1 MVHINF
7 SFLDLVDVEPMTIV
21 DVGAASLDKADPYHV
36 LAERTASHIIGFEP
50 DHKTCAAL
58 NAAGK
63 LRHSYFPFAIG
74 AGGPARLHVTA
85 SGGNSSLY
93 APNAELLKHFTTLA
107 DMLVVKHV
115 SNVETHPLDDV
126 VGAKEIDFLKID
138 VPGGELDVL
147 KGAARLLPTALAVE
161 LEVEFLPMYQGA
173 PLFGDVDAHMRKAG
187 FQLHTFLDVYRP
199 AYAPFPDPGTA
210 RGSQTMWADA
220 VYVPDVRTLAGFS
233 RQRLLKLAAVAH
245 ELYGSIDLCAHI
257 LAHMRARGL
266 EAPLDAYLKRCSALR
281 RG

>member
-7 SFLDLVDVEPMTIV
+7 SFLDLVDVEPLMIV

-74 AGGPARLHVTA
+74 AGGSAKLHVTA

-93 APNAELLKHFTTLA
+93 APNAALLQHFTTLA
-107 DMLVVKHV
+107 GMLEVKHV
-115 SNVETHPLDDV
+115 SNVETHTLDDV
-126 VGAKEIDFLKID
+126 IGAPEIDFLKID

-147 KGAARLLPTALAVE
+147 KGGARLLPTALAVE

-173 PLFGDVDAHMRKAG
+173 PLFGDVDAHMRAAG

-199 AYAPFPDPGTA
+199 VYAPLADTGA
-210 RGSQTMWADA
+210 GLSQAMWADA
-220 VYVPDVRTLAGFS
+220 VYVPDVRTMERFS
-233 RQRLLKLAAVAH
+233 RQRLLKLAAIAH

-257 LAHMRARGL
+257 LAHMRSRGMD
-266 EAPLDAYLKRCSALR
+266 APLDAYLKRCSALR
-281 RG
+281 RI

>member
-7 SFLDLVDVEPMTIV
+7 SFLDLVDVEPLTIV

-50 DHKTCAAL
+50 DNKTCAAL

-74 AGGPARLHVTA
+74 AGGAAKLHVTA
-85 SGGNSSLY
+85 ANANSSLY

-115 SNVETHPLDDV
+115 ANVETHRLDDV

-138 VPGGELDVL
+138 VPGGEMDVL

-161 LEVEFLPMYQGA
+161 LEVEFLPMYEGA
-173 PLFGDVDAHMRKAG
+173 PLFGEVDAHMRAAG

-199 AYAPFPDPGTA
+199 VYAPLADTPA
-210 RGSQTMWADA
+210 SRSQTMWADA
-220 VYVPDVRTLAGFS
+220 VYVPDVRSLAKYD
-233 RQRLLKLAAVAH
+233 RDRLLKLAAIAH
-245 ELYGSIDLCAHI
+245 ELYGSIDLCAHV
-257 LAHMRARGL
+257 LGEMRARKL
-266 EAPLDAYLKRCSALR
+266 ETPLDAYMKRCSGLR
-281 RG
+281 

>member
-7 SFLDLVDVEPMTIV
+7 SFLDLVDVEPLTIV

-50 DHKTCAAL
+50 DNKTCAAL

-74 AGGPARLHVTA
+74 AGGAAKLHVTA
-85 SGGNSSLY
+85 SNANSSLY
-93 APNAELLKHFTTLA
+93 APNAELLKHFTALA
-107 DMLVVKHV
+107 DMLVVEHV
-115 SNVETHPLDDV
+115 TNVETHRLDDV

-138 VPGGELDVL
+138 VPGGEMDVL

-173 PLFGDVDAHMRKAG
+173 PLFGEVDAHMRAAG

-199 AYAPFPDPGTA
+199 VYAPLADTPA
-210 RGSQTMWADA
+210 SRSQTMWADA
-220 VYVPDVRTLAGFS
+220 VYVPDVRRLAKYS
-233 RQRLLKLAAVAH
+233 RERLLKLAAIAH

-257 LAHMRARGL
+257 LSEMRTRK
-266 EAPLDAYLKRCSALR
+266 LDAPIDAYMKRCSALR
-281 RG
+281 

>member
-7 SFLDLVDVEPMTIV
+7 SFLDLVDVEPLMIV

-50 DHKTCAAL
+50 DQKACAAL

-74 AGGPARLHVTA
+74 AGGPAKLHVTA
-85 SGGNSSLY
+85 SGDNSSLY

-115 SNVETHPLDDV
+115 STVETHPLDEV
-126 VGAKEIDFLKID
+126 VGSEEIDFLKID
-138 VPGGELDVL
+138 VPGGEMDVL
-147 KGAARLLPTALAVE
+147 KGAARLLPTALVVE
-161 LEVEFLPMYQGA
+161 LEVEFLPMYEGA
-173 PLFGDVDAHMRKAG
+173 PLFGDVDAHMRAAG

-199 AYAPFPDPGTA
+199 AYAPFADAGTNL
-210 RGSQTMWADA
+210 SQTMWADA
-220 VYVPDVRTLAGFS
+220 VYVPDVRALAKFS
-233 RQRLLKLAAVAH
+233 RERLLKLAAIVH
-245 ELYGSIDLCAHI
+245 ELYGSIDLCAHV
-257 LAHMRARGL
+257 LAHMQGRGM
-266 EAPLDAYLKRCSALR
+266 EAPLDAYMKRCSALR
-281 RG
+281 RI

>member
-7 SFLDLVDVEPMTIV
+7 SFLDLVDVEPLMIV

-74 AGGPARLHVTA
+74 AGGAAKLHVTA
-85 SGGNSSLY
+85 SGANTSLY
-93 APNAELLKHFTTLA
+93 APNAELLKHFTSLS

-115 SNVETHPLDDV
+115 RNVETHPLDDV

-138 VPGGELDVL
+138 VPGGEMDVL
-147 KGAARLLPTALAVE
+147 KGATRLLPTALVVE

-173 PLFGDVDAHMRKAG
+173 PLFGDVDARMRAAG

-199 AYAPFPDPGTA
+199 VYTPFADKGT
-210 RGSQTMWADA
+210 GLSQTMWADA
-220 VYVPDVRTLAGFS
+220 VYVPDVRTLERLG
-233 RQRLLKLAAVAH
+233 RERLLKLAAIAH

-257 LAHMRARGL
+257 LAQMQARGMD
-266 EAPLDAYLKRCSALR
+266 APLDAYLKRCSALR
-281 RG
+281 LS

>member
-7 SFLDLVDVEPMTIV
+7 SFLDLVDVDPLTIV
-21 DVGAASLDKADPYHV
+21 DVGASSLDKADPYHV

-50 DHKTCAAL
+50 DNKTCAEL

-74 AGGPARLHVTA
+74 AGGPAKLHVTA
-85 SGGNSSLY
+85 SNANSSLY

-107 DMLVVKHV
+107 DMLVVEHV
-115 SNVETHPLDDV
+115 TNVETHRLDDV

-138 VPGGELDVL
+138 VPGGEMDVL

-173 PLFGDVDAHMRKAG
+173 PLFGEVDAHMRAAG
-187 FQLHTFLDVYRP
+187 FQLHTFLDVYQPVYTPLADTP
-199 AYAPFPDPGTA
+199 AG
-210 RGSQTMWADA
+210 RSQTMWADA
-220 VYVPDVRTLAGFS
+220 VYVPDVRSMRKYS
-233 RQRLLKLAAVAH
+233 RERLLKLAAITH

-257 LAHMRARGL
+257 LGEMRAQKMD
-266 EAPLDAYLKRCSALR
+266 APLDAYIKRCSALR
-281 RG
+281 

>member
-1 MVHINF
+1 MAHINF
-7 SFLDLVDVEPMTIV
+7 SFLDLVDVEPLTIV

-85 SGGNSSLY
+85 SGESSSLY
-93 APNAELLKHFTTLA
+93 APNADLLKHFTSLSG
-107 DMLVVKHV
+107 MLEVKHV

-126 VGAKEIDFLKID
+126 VGAREIDFLKID
-138 VPGGELDVL
+138 VPGGEMDVL

-161 LEVEFLPMYQGA
+161 LEVEFLPMYEGA
-173 PLFGDVDAHMRKAG
+173 PLFGDVDARMRSAG

-199 AYAPFPDPGTA
+199 AYTPFVDSGA
-210 RGSQTMWADA
+210 GHSQAMWADA
-220 VYVPDVRTLAGFS
+220 VYVPDVRRLERIG
-233 RQRLLKLAAVAH
+233 RGRLLKLAAIVH

-257 LAHMRARGL
+257 LSHMRGRGL
-266 EAPLDAYLKRCSALR
+266 EAPLDAYLTRCSALR

>member
-1 MVHINF
+1 MPHINF
-7 SFLDLVDVEPMTIV
+7 SFLDLVDVEPLTIV

-74 AGGPARLHVTA
+74 AGGAGKLHVTA
-85 SGGNSSLY
+85 AGASSSLY
-93 APNAELLKHFTTLA
+93 APNAALLKHFTSLA
-107 DMLVVKHV
+107 GMLEVKHV

-126 VGAKEIDFLKID
+126 VGARQIDFLKID
-138 VPGGELDVL
+138 VPGGEMDVL
-147 KGAARLLPTALAVE
+147 KGAARLLPTALVVE
-161 LEVEFLPMYQGA
+161 LEVEFLPMYEGA
-173 PLFGDVDAHMRKAG
+173 PLFGDVDAHMRAAG

-199 AYAPFPDPGTA
+199 VYAPFPDKGA
-210 RGSQTMWADA
+210 GLSQAMWADA
-220 VYVPDVRTLAGFS
+220 VYVPDVRQLDKLG
-233 RQRLLKLAAVAH
+233 RERLLKLAAIAH

-257 LAHMRARGL
+257 LAHMRGRGMD
-266 EAPLDAYLKRCSALR
+266 APLDAYMKRCSALR
-281 RG
+281 LS

>member
-7 SFLDLVDVEPMTIV
+7 SFLDLVDVEPLTIV

-50 DHKTCAAL
+50 DSKTCTAL

-74 AGGPARLHVTA
+74 AGGPATLHVTA
-85 SGGNSSLY
+85 SNANSSLY
-93 APNAELLKHFTTLA
+93 APNAALLKHFTTLS
-107 DMLVVKHV
+107 DMLVVEHTTH
-115 SNVETHPLDDV
+115 VETHRLDDV

-147 KGAARLLPTALAVE
+147 RGAARLLPTALAVE
-161 LEVEFLPMYQGA
+161 LEVEFLPMYEGA
-173 PLFGDVDAHMRKAG
+173 PLFGDVDAHMRAAG

-199 AYAPFPDPGTA
+199 VYAPLADSP
-210 RGSQTMWADA
+210 RSQSQAMWADA
-220 VYVPDVRTLAGFS
+220 VYVPDVRRLETYG
-233 RQRLLKLAAVAH
+233 RQRLLKLAAIAH
-245 ELYGSIDLCAHI
+245 ELYGSVDLCAHV
-257 LAHMRARGL
+257 LADMRRRAL

-281 RG
+281 

>member
-1 MVHINF
+1 MPHINF
-7 SFLDLVDVEPMTIV
+7 SFLDLVDVEPLTIV

-74 AGGPARLHVTA
+74 GGGPAKLHVTA
-85 SGGNSSLY
+85 SNANSSLY
-93 APNAELLKHFTTLA
+93 APNASLLKHFASLS
-107 DMLVVKHV
+107 DLLVVKHV
-115 SNVETHPLDDV
+115 RNVETHPLDDV

-138 VPGGELDVL
+138 VPGGEMDVL

-161 LEVEFLPMYQGA
+161 LEVEFLPMYEGA
-173 PLFGDVDAHMRKAG
+173 PLFGDVDAAMRAAG

-199 AYAPFPDPGTA
+199 VYTPFAETGA
-210 RGSQTMWADA
+210 GLSQTMWADA
-220 VYVPDVRTLAGFS
+220 VYVPDVRRLERFS
-233 RQRLLKLAAVAH
+233 RERLLKLAAIAH

-257 LAHMRARGL
+257 LAQMRGFGM
-266 EAPLDAYLKRCSALR
+266 EAPLDAYMKRCSALR
-281 RG
+281 FS

>member
-1 MVHINF
+1 MTHINF

-21 DVGAASLDKADPYHV
+21 DVGAAALDKADPYHV

-50 DHKTCAAL
+50 DHRTCAAL

-74 AGGPARLHVTA
+74 AGGPAKLHVTA

-93 APNAELLKHFTTLA
+93 APNADLLRHFTTLA
-107 DMLVVKHV
+107 GMLEVKHV
-115 SNVETHPLDDV
+115 AQVETHRLDDV

-147 KGAARLLPTALAVE
+147 TGATRLLPTALAVE

-173 PLFGDVDAHMRKAG
+173 PLFGEVDAHMRAAG

-199 AYAPFPDPGTA
+199 VYTPFAETVAAGP
-210 RGSQTMWADA
+210 SQTMWADA
-220 VYVPDVRTLAGFS
+220 VYVPDICKLAKFG
-233 RQRLLKLAAVAH
+233 RERLLKLAALAH
-245 ELYGSIDLCAHI
+245 ELYGAVDLTAHI
-257 LAHMRARGL
+257 LTHMRACGMDV
-266 EAPLDAYLKRCSALR
+266 PLDAYLKRCSALR
-281 RG
+281 R

>member
-1 MVHINF
+1 MAHVNF
-7 SFLDLVDVEPMTIV
+7 SFLDLVDVEPLTIV

-50 DHKTCAAL
+50 DNKTCAAL

-74 AGGPARLHVTA
+74 AGGAAKLHVTA
-85 SGGNSSLY
+85 SNANSSLY
-93 APNAELLKHFTTLA
+93 APNTELLKHFTALA
-107 DMLVVKHV
+107 GMLTVEHV
-115 SNVETHPLDDV
+115 SSVETHRLDDV

-138 VPGGELDVL
+138 VPGGEMDVL
-147 KGAARLLPTALAVE
+147 KGAVRVLPTALAVE

-173 PLFGDVDAHMRKAG
+173 PLFGEVDAHMRAAG

-199 AYAPFPDPGTA
+199 AYKPLADAPTG
-210 RGSQTMWADA
+210 RSQTMWADA
-220 VYVPDVRTLAGFS
+220 VYVPDVRGLAKYS
-233 RQRLLKLAAVAH
+233 RERLLKLAAIAH

-257 LAHMRARGL
+257 LGEMHARKFD
-266 EAPLDAYLKRCSALR
+266 APLDVYLKRCSALR
-281 RG
+281 